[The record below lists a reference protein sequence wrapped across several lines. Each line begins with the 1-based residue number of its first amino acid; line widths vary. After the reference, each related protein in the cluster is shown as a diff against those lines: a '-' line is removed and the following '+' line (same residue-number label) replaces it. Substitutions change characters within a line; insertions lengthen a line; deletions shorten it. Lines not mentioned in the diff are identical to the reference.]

1 MITGGS
7 SILSVVVIIEE
18 PYVVSFGTKSRPL
31 IYFGRFRLTSVFT
44 SRFLIN
50 LQKVKHRQTGSSQSL
65 SQVSD
70 LAFEPNA
77 TRTMDGFIGSLGA
90 QEAVFLLAFKPY
102 LCK

>member
-1 MITGGS
+1 MIA
-7 SILSVVVIIEE
+7 IIEE
-18 PYVVSFGTKSRPL
+18 PYVFSFGTKPSSL
-31 IYFGRFRLTSVFT
+31 IYFGWSRLTSVFT

-50 LQKVKHRQTGSSQSL
+50 LQNVKHRQTGSSQSL

-90 QEAVFLLAFKPY
+90 QLSFSEEDHVEGGSEDGY
-102 LCK
+102 

>member
-1 MITGGS
+1 MA
-7 SILSVVVIIEE
+7 IIEE
-18 PYVVSFGTKSRPL
+18 PYVVSFGTKSRSL
-31 IYFGRFRLTSVFT
+31 IYCGRFRLTSVFT

-70 LAFEPNA
+70 LAFEPSA

-90 QEAVFLLAFKPY
+90 QLSFGEEDHVEGGSEDGY
-102 LCK
+102 